1 MVLECPALRP
11 YLLGM
16 TDIVQT
22 LLDAALPHVPFD
34 GWSAET
40 FDAAVRDTAID
51 PVVARGVCPRG
62 AMDLA
67 IAKARQSGV
76 GIVTVRNATHFGAA
90 GCYAQMAADE
100 DMIGLA
106 ATGYLFVHGQK
117 KAVVPFGGI
126 LPMFSTNPLA
136 MACPH
141 HTPPRKLK
149 IAAA

>member
-67 IAKARQSGV
+67 LATTSPCRRFPSCHLVLCAESWDSKQCRNQSGKE
-76 GIVTVRNATHFGAA
+76 RNE
-90 GCYAQMAADE
+90 AQ
-100 DMIGLA
+100 
-106 ATGYLFVHGQK
+106 
-117 KAVVPFGGI
+117 
-126 LPMFSTNPLA
+126 
-136 MACPH
+136 
-141 HTPPRKLK
+141 
-149 IAAA
+149 